1 MTFTLDL
8 RPASLTIRGILSQG
22 FAIFLAC
29 RDTAGLT
36 YYSTMQENEMDSNND
51 DVFLSFGRC
60 TLKKDFFEDFYNDFI
75 NRSPEIKTMFTNTN
89 MTKQRQLLKD
99 GISYMIMFAKKSATG
114 TAKMEQIAQLHD
126 RQHFNVR
133 PELYALWLDALLDTV
148 KRHDPQYTPEISKS
162 WIATMNMGLDLFKKQ
177 Y

>member
-1 MTFTLDL
+1 
-8 RPASLTIRGILSQG
+8 
-22 FAIFLAC
+22 
-29 RDTAGLT
+29 
-36 YYSTMQENEMDSNND
+36 MQENEMESNND

-148 KRHDPQYTPEISKS
+148 KRHDPQYTPEIRKS
-162 WIATMNMGLDLFKKQ
+162 WIATMNIGLDLFKKQ